1 MDTDTQTYESEGVAE
16 RQAQK
21 ELTERVGVTLV
32 RRSGSS
38 NFKWSTWKW
47 RLGMRGQPRPQ

>member
-1 MDTDTQTYESEGVAE
+1 MTTESYETEGVAE

-21 ELTERVGVTLV
+21 ALTDKVGVSLV
-32 RRSGSS
+32 RRSKAS

-47 RLGMRGQPRPQ
+47 RFGMRGHAPPA

>member
-1 MDTDTQTYESEGVAE
+1 MNPATGSYQSEGVAE

-32 RRSGSS
+32 RRSKA
-38 NFKWSTWKW
+38 NNLKLSTWKW
-47 RLGMRGQPRPQ
+47 RLGIRGEARP